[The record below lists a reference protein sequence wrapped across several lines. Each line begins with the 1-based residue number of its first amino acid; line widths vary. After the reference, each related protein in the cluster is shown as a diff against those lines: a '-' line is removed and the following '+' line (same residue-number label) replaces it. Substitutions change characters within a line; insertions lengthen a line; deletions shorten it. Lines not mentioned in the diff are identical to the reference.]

1 MICQREV
8 GQKRAKLTPQAGIAA
23 ALAAQGW
30 LTTQALD
37 IGPVD
42 EELDTTEMI
51 VLLVTTT
58 LFDELGVAVGV
69 AEDDEELETGIMVD
83 KVLPGAT
90 VDDEVVT

>member
-1 MICQREV
+1 
-8 GQKRAKLTPQAGIAA
+8 
-23 ALAAQGW
+23 
-30 LTTQALD
+30 
-37 IGPVD
+37 
-42 EELDTTEMI
+42 MI